1 MGTTSH
7 KVTIILRTSSYKPTQ
22 GILLYNKQPNEWSF
36 APGHKSSNIPIALP
50 NFASLALSMIKNRK
64 LFCGWKSTRV
74 VLSIWRVY
82 ATLNIMAN
90 LFICRKVSVASLK
103 SVKAP
108 TSLTQHKLMMPED
121 KSTWDK
127 SYQEEYDGLVNINT
141 WEVIIDNHGKPD
153 RAKYTIVVLG
163 NLDPCEWLQSFF
175 DVSAGVTFPDS
186 PCSPKTVHPQN
197 WGHKTGILSKLL
209 TW

>member
-1 MGTTSH
+1 
-7 KVTIILRTSSYKPTQ
+7 
-22 GILLYNKQPNEWSF
+22 
-36 APGHKSSNIPIALP
+36 
-50 NFASLALSMIKNRK
+50 
-64 LFCGWKSTRV
+64 
-74 VLSIWRVY
+74 
-82 ATLNIMAN
+82 MAN

-141 WEVIIDNHGKPD
+141 WEVITEEEYENNKDKYGKKMPTMAIAIINRDNHGKPD

-209 TW
+209 T